1 MSLRF
6 PQWLFVICGT
16 VICALFVSTVGLATY
31 IFTSLASRV
40 DKIDENVSQMKQ
52 QVVVL
57 QSQVDTQSRFLKQK
71 GE

>member
-1 MSLRF
+1 MGQRF

-16 VICALFVSTVGLATY
+16 AICALFVSTVGLATY

-52 QVVVL
+52 QVVTL
-57 QSQVDTQSRFLKQK
+57 QAQVDTQTRFLKK
-71 GE
+71 EN